1 MEKCIGDTG
10 ASCHVIGTRDVLNN
24 QKYVSPQNV
33 IIGYG
38 RKSSMTFSG
47 KLELLLKKKNSKN
60 PGSESSI
67 KYFKEHCEC
76 GDIVTGWGRDVIKP
90 WDNEC

>member
-1 MEKCIGDTG
+1 M
-10 ASCHVIGTRDVLNN
+10 
-24 QKYVSPQNV
+24 
-33 IIGYG
+33 
-38 RKSSMTFSG
+38 
-47 KLELLLKKKNSKN
+47 LLLDMGEKVLWLLVEIWNYYWKKKNCKN